1 MLQNSNDNIYIF
13 EPDAAAV
20 VAIQAFQPGAS
31 IASATDSGRLLQAEV
46 RRQLN
51 LYHKELLD
59 VSRGRRN
66 TMAVA
71 ANSDSAGLASMLW
84 QQVFQPVWARVLAPW
99 LQMQKMESNA
109 QEARVDTS
117 GHQKFSNTLAARAI
131 VLRSQVWVGCLVAD
145 YQLIEFEGRMLYEF
159 RTTPQ
164 LQNSWPLSEK
174 ASALVHTLMHLTRA
188 SDRMFPGRSLT
199 CHAYK
204 LQGECAVCFLS
215 SASAL

>member
-1 MLQNSNDNIYIF
+1 MTWTL
-13 EPDAAAV
+13 AASRSAASVESLPQGAV
-20 VAIQAFQPGAS
+20 GCLTWTPKHYGSSCQLRQCWPGLDVKQAQ
-31 IASATDSGRLLQAEV
+31 GRLPGNFSLI
-46 RRQLN
+46 
-51 LYHKELLD
+51 
-59 VSRGRRN
+59 
-66 TMAVA
+66 TFM
-71 ANSDSAGLASMLW
+71 LARLW